1 MTFNPADIPF
11 GQFSLSPWRENIRVM
26 AGRLPRN
33 GFGRRMRS
41 IVRRLVTA
49 GAREPFDIEVFPAVR
64 ARIYPHNNVC
74 EKRVFAAPQLYDW
87 AERRALSKAMAQSD
101 VVPFVFVD
109 LGANVGVYTL
119 WMVSE
124 ARRLGR
130 PLKAL
135 AIEPDPETFGRL
147 STNLSL
153 SAADEAIALQC
164 AVGAEEGLGHI
175 VGHADN
181 RGQHRIELGGTAT
194 GEIAVLPLQSL
205 CEQNGVD
212 HMDAIKVDL
221 EGLDY
226 AVLDA
231 FFTKAPAT
239 LWPSWLIVEVGKLAE
254 APVIHLCSQHGYR
267 LVERTKLNA
276 ILHQSCKRN
285 NAS

>member
-1 MTFNPADIPF
+1 
-11 GQFSLSPWRENIRVM
+11 
-26 AGRLPRN
+26 
-33 GFGRRMRS
+33 MRS

-49 GAREPFDIEVFPAVR
+49 GAHEPYDIEVFPAVR
-64 ARIYPHNNVC
+64 ARIYPHSNVC

-87 AERRALSKAMAQSD
+87 AERRALSEAMARSD
-101 VVPFVFVD
+101 AAPFIFVD

-119 WMVSE
+119 WMLSE
-124 ARRLGR
+124 ARRLSR

-164 AVGAEEGLGHI
+164 AAGAEQGRGHI

-194 GEIAVLPLQSL
+194 GEIAVLPLHVL

-212 HMDAIKVDL
+212 RIDAIKVDL
-221 EGLDY
+221 EGLDH
-226 AVLDA
+226 AVLNA
-231 FFTKAPAT
+231 FFMKAPAA
-239 LWPSWLIVEVGKLAE
+239 LWPGWMIVEVGKQAE
-254 APVIHLCSQHGYR
+254 APVIDLCRQHGYR
-267 LVERTKLNA
+267 LMERTKLNA
-276 ILHQSCKRN
+276 ILHHPGAGDR
-285 NAS
+285 AS